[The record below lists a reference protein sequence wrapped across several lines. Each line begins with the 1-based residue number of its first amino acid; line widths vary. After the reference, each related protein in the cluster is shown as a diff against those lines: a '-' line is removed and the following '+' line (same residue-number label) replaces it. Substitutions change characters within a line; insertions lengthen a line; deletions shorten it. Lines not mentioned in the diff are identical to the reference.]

1 LSIDVAHL
9 CFLFQFPNPILKT
22 STAGSIPDP
31 SADLQHNS
39 INTNSSQLAEAPLLL
54 QNSSKVNINNNNN
67 NTNINKNS
75 NNINKLEPIIKPG
88 TKRTVIQVCKK

>member
-1 LSIDVAHL
+1 M
-9 CFLFQFPNPILKT
+9 FLFQFPNPILKK

-31 SADLQHNS
+31 SAELQHNS

-54 QNSSKVNINNNNN
+54 QNSSKV
-67 NTNINKNS
+67 NINKNS